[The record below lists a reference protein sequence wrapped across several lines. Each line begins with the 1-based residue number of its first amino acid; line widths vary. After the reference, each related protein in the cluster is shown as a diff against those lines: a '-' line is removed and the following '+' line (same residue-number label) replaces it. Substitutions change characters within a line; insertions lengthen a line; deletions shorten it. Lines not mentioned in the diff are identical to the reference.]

1 MIEYLKKAVARPPE
15 SDEAVRAVVEE
26 ILGAV
31 RREGDVAVRRY
42 SEKLDRWSPVS
53 FKLSAA
59 EIEAAIAGIGADDR
73 AMIDYCRDQI
83 AAFAR
88 RQRASLTEFEIE
100 LQDGVRLGQKLI
112 PVATVGAYVPGGR
125 YPLVAS
131 ALMSITTAKVAGVGR
146 VIACSPPSPVSA
158 ANPRGGIYPATLYAM
173 VAARVDDVY
182 CIGGVQAL
190 GAMAYGTESIPAVDM
205 VVGPGNQY
213 VAEAKRQ
220 IFGTVGIDLLAGP
233 TEILVIADDAADPV
247 VVAADL
253 LGQAE
258 HGPTS
263 PAILVTT
270 SRALG
275 QAVLRECER
284 QLPLLGTQ
292 EVARRAWED
301 NGEVL
306 LVDDDEEAA
315 RVADEY
321 APEHLEVQTKNDDW
335 FLGRLRNY
343 GSLFVGEEST
353 VAYSD
358 KTIGPNHIL
367 PTGRAARYTGGLYV
381 GKFIKTVT
389 YQRLT
394 REASGRVAPIVAR
407 ICEIEGMLAHKATAD
422 LRETRYGKD

>member
-1 MIEYLKKAVARPPE
+1 MLEYLKKAVLRPAE
-15 SDEAVRAVVEE
+15 SDEAVRAVVAE

-53 FKLSAA
+53 FKLPAA

-88 RQRASLTEFEIE
+88 RQRASLTEFEVE

-146 VIACSPPSPVSA
+146 VMACSPPSPVSA
-158 ANPRGGIYPATLYAM
+158 ANPGGGIYPATLYAM
-173 VAARVDDVY
+173 IAAGVDDVY

-253 LGQAE
+253 LGHVAGDPG
-258 HGPTS
+258 HH
-263 PAILVTT
+263 
-270 SRALG
+270 
-275 QAVLRECER
+275 
-284 QLPLLGTQ
+284 
-292 EVARRAWED
+292 VARPR
-301 NGEVL
+301 
-306 LVDDDEEAA
+306 
-315 RVADEY
+315 
-321 APEHLEVQTKNDDW
+321 P
-335 FLGRLRNY
+335 
-343 GSLFVGEEST
+343 
-353 VAYSD
+353 
-358 KTIGPNHIL
+358 
-367 PTGRAARYTGGLYV
+367 GRAPRVRAPASAPRHPGSGAAGLGG
-381 GKFIKTVT
+381 
-389 YQRLT
+389 QR
-394 REASGRVAPIVAR
+394 
-407 ICEIEGMLAHKATAD
+407 
-422 LRETRYGKD
+422 

>member
-146 VIACSPPSPVSA
+146 VIACSPPPS
-158 ANPRGGIYPATLYAM
+158 
-173 VAARVDDVY
+173 
-182 CIGGVQAL
+182 
-190 GAMAYGTESIPAVDM
+190 
-205 VVGPGNQY
+205 
-213 VAEAKRQ
+213 
-220 IFGTVGIDLLAGP
+220 
-233 TEILVIADDAADPV
+233 
-247 VVAADL
+247 
-253 LGQAE
+253 
-258 HGPTS
+258 
-263 PAILVTT
+263 
-270 SRALG
+270 
-275 QAVLRECER
+275 
-284 QLPLLGTQ
+284 
-292 EVARRAWED
+292 
-301 NGEVL
+301 
-306 LVDDDEEAA
+306 
-315 RVADEY
+315 
-321 APEHLEVQTKNDDW
+321 
-335 FLGRLRNY
+335 
-343 GSLFVGEEST
+343 
-353 VAYSD
+353 
-358 KTIGPNHIL
+358 
-367 PTGRAARYTGGLYV
+367 
-381 GKFIKTVT
+381 KTVT

-394 REASGRVAPIVAR
+394 RKASGRVAPIVAR